1 MGDELVTEMMKSIR
15 IVTLVLLALPVSEAA
30 RADTLP
36 LSKINHKI
44 ENHIQ
49 RSNTKK
55 NVQCLAFILKDFQ
68 ERKIPKSRILVT
80 FDDPNI
86 DGIGIGLD
94 ETDENYTCEA
104 GELRSWEENEYQVAK
119 TF

>member
-1 MGDELVTEMMKSIR
+1 MTKLRLTKIF
-15 IVTLVLLALPVSEAA
+15 ILALPALLVSEAA
-30 RADTLP
+30 PAETLP
-36 LSKINHKI
+36 LSKINRKI
-44 ENHIQ
+44 ESHIQ
-49 RSNTKK
+49 TSNATK
-55 NVQCLAFILKDFQ
+55 NVRCLAFILKDFQ

-80 FDDPNI
+80 FDDANI

-119 TF
+119 RF

>member
-1 MGDELVTEMMKSIR
+1 MMKLHLIR
-15 IVTLVLLALPVSEAA
+15 IFILALPALPLSEAA
-30 RADTLP
+30 RADTLQ
-36 LSKINHKI
+36 LSKIDRKI
-44 ENHIQ
+44 ESHI
-49 RSNTKK
+49 RRGNTKK

-68 ERKIPKSRILVT
+68 ERKIQKSDIYVT

-86 DGIGIGLD
+86 DGIGIGIA

-104 GELRSWEENEYQVAK
+104 GELRAWEANEYQVAK

>member
-1 MGDELVTEMMKSIR
+1 MIKSIK
-15 IVTLVLLALPVSEAA
+15 IFPFALLALLVSEGT

-36 LSKINHKI
+36 LSKINRKI
-44 ENHIQ
+44 ESRIQ
-49 RSNTKK
+49 TGNTKK

-68 ERKIPKSRILVT
+68 DRKIPKSRILVT

-94 ETDENYTCEA
+94 ETDEIYTCEA
-104 GELRSWEENEYQVAK
+104 GELRSWEENDYQVAK

>member
-1 MGDELVTEMMKSIR
+1 MMKLSLIR
-15 IVTLVLLALPVSEAA
+15 IFILALPALPLSEAA

-36 LSKINHKI
+36 LSKINRKI
-44 ENHIQ
+44 ESHIQ
-49 RSNTKK
+49 TSNTKK

-119 TF
+119 RF

>member
-1 MGDELVTEMMKSIR
+1 MIR
-15 IVTLVLLALPVSEAA
+15 MFILALPALLLSEAV
-30 RADTLP
+30 RANMLP
-36 LSKINHKI
+36 LSKINRKI
-44 ENHIQ
+44 ESHIQ

-55 NVQCLAFILKDFQ
+55 NVRCLAFILKDFQ

-104 GELRSWEENEYQVAK
+104 GELRSWEANKYQVAK